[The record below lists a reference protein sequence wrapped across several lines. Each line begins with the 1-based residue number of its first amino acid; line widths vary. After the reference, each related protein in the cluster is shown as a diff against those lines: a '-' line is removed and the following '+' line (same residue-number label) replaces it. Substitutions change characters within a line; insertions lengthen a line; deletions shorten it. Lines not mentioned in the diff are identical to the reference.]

1 MRVIAKLAQAPIA
14 SVIMATITAM
24 NTLVPSC
31 DQKCC
36 TMLCFAP
43 STSSKFCS
51 VGFFGKSP
59 LATASCWGVIAMI
72 SR

>member
-1 MRVIAKLAQAPIA
+1 VIR
-14 SVIMATITAM
+14 ATITAM

-31 DQKCC
+31 DQKYC

-43 STSSKFCS
+43 RTSSKFWS
-51 VGFFGKSP
+51 VGFFGNSP
-59 LATASCWGVIAMI
+59 LATASCCGVSAMI